1 MPAKDIAKFFRGG
14 RIAIPLAVI
23 AVILFFA
30 LGGHQKIFNYAVDE
44 TAEYLLGSDEGA
56 EGEMSPAG
64 EVAQVEPSEAEVA
77 PPEPAEVIM
86 EASEAKT
93 GEAKMVAMTGAEE
106 KAEEPAAVKAPAKA
120 PEPAPA
126 KEQKKIQPAPPVQEA
141 PDTAFAEPGME
152 EEPADM
158 RKLIRAYTASFLRDP
173 FFSLVTSEEA
183 VPSKLLD
190 VARAKMVGS
199 VWGESGI
206 IALLEDDR
214 GRSFA
219 LKVGDR
225 VVNGSVISVTP
236 ASVTFSITM
245 FGLTKSVTLELA
257 EEGEW

>member
-30 LGGHQKIFNYAVDE
+30 LGGHQKVFNLAVDE
-44 TAEYLLGSDEGA
+44 TAEYLLGTEQ
-56 EGEMSPAG
+56 E
-64 EVAQVEPSEAEVA
+64 EPSEAEMA
-77 PPEPAEVIM
+77 PPEPGTVEMAAAESRSIEAETGTDVEAEV
-86 EASEAKT
+86 E
-93 GEAKMVAMTGAEE
+93 
-106 KAEEPAAVKAPAKA
+106 A
-120 PEPAPA
+120 PEPGGADVTAQATAEKAPS
-126 KEQKKIQPAPPVQEA
+126 KEQKKVQPAPPVKEA
-141 PDTAFAEPGME
+141 PDTALAEPELE
-152 EEPADM
+152 EEVAEM
-158 RKLIRAYTASFLRDP
+158 RTMMRAYTASFLRDP

-183 VPSKLLD
+183 APSKLLD
-190 VARAKMVGS
+190 VSRAKMVGS

-206 IALLEDDR
+206 IALVEDDL

-225 VVNGSVISVTP
+225 VINGSVISVTP

>member
-14 RIAIPLAVI
+14 RIAIPLAVV

-30 LGGHQKIFNYAVDE
+30 LGGHQKIFNFAVDE
-44 TAEYLLGSDEGA
+44 TAEYLLGTEQ
-56 EGEMSPAG
+56 E
-64 EVAQVEPSEAEVA
+64 EPSEVDVA
-77 PPEPAEVIM
+77 PPEPGTVEVAAAGESDTEAETGTDVEAEV
-86 EASEAKT
+86 KT
-93 GEAKMVAMTGAEE
+93 PKPGGAEAPAE
-106 KAEEPAAVKAPAKA
+106 AEEPAP
-120 PEPAPA
+120 P
-126 KEQKKIQPAPPVQEA
+126 KEQMKTQPVPPVQET
-141 PDTAFAEPGME
+141 PDTAMVEPEPGE
-152 EEPADM
+152 EAAEM
-158 RKLIRAYTASFLRDP
+158 RTIMRAYTASFLRDP

-183 VPSKLLD
+183 APSKLLD

-206 IALLEDDR
+206 IALLEDDG

-225 VVNGSVISVTP
+225 VINGSVISVTP

-245 FGLTKSVTLELA
+245 FGLTKTVTLELA